1 MIKSSAR
8 TIARAI
14 RHVTVSPEG
23 VLAAARLAGLH
34 TYGYLICLPD
44 NLESVL
50 TVEFARSAEQES
62 KAIEAMR
69 QRRQARSGQ

>member
-1 MIKSSAR
+1 MIKRSAR

-14 RHVTVSPEG
+14 RYATVSEDG

-44 NLESVL
+44 RLESVL
-50 TVEFARSAEQES
+50 TVEFARSAEQET
-62 KAIEAMR
+62 KAVEAMKQR
-69 QRRQARSGQ
+69 QRAHHGQ